1 MAKIIQFP
9 PPTKSPVGEH
19 GAEGGARSPSSS
31 TLCDRSYPD
40 MVSERNAPCNP
51 LARFD
56 FDTRVRPKLT
66 KMIEHQGI
74 VT

>member
-9 PPTKSPVGEH
+9 PPATSPAGGH
-19 GAEGGARSPSSS
+19 GAEGGAKTPSGS
-31 TLCDRSYPD
+31 TLCDRSYFD
-40 MVSERNAPCNP
+40 MVSERNAPCNL

-56 FDTRVRPKLT
+56 FDTQVRPKLA
-66 KMIEHQGI
+66 KMIEHLGI